1 MELPEKS
8 FFSYV
13 IYPHACQRAQ
23 WCCAFIDEGG
33 ALYDPK
39 WFESE
44 AQATMWATAHNSEPS
59 DRRYSIVAQAVRRF

>member
-1 MELPEKS
+1 MELPEKH

-13 IYPHACQRAQ
+13 IYPQACQRAQ

-33 ALYDPK
+33 ALYDPL

-44 AQATMWATAHNSEPS
+44 TQAIAWAKAHNGDPA
-59 DRRYSIVAQAVRRF
+59 DQRYAIVAKATRHR